1 MTVCVCVCVRVHVC
15 VCVHVCVRGRAHA
28 CVCVC
33 TIRTHNGDPSKSS
46 YSFLHCLEMIDSL
59 GGPISFKVV
68 LCTEYTSNMR
78 STAT

>member
-1 MTVCVCVCVRVHVC
+1 MTVCVCVCVC
-15 VCVHVCVRGRAHA
+15 ACVH
-28 CVCVC
+28 VCVC